1 LIHDCQKI
9 EERLIDLVFD
19 ELGEDQRRQTL
30 AEVESCEHCRA
41 EYQSLART
49 LSAVDQ
55 ASTAM
60 TPDETYWQAYE
71 AKLRAKLAAD
81 QRPMALSTWRQRWRE
96 ALAVLTTRPAWAMS
110 VALLLGLALFLWA
123 MLAQNGYEPKA
134 PLQANEPPAKVQP
147 DDSDKAVEKGPATAL
162 KDGGEKPPEV
172 RPLPNPQPKKPLPG
186 DSNHTVARRTG
197 RPAKRPEELDK
208 AIQSQTP
215 QVATT
220 FEPASGGGALLDNET
235 LRHFEKAQMFL
246 RAFRNLDA
254 AGSPDTFEIANDKQR
269 SRALLFKNVLLRR
282 EAEAKGN
289 LPVGQVLSDLE
300 PLLLDIANLSDK
312 AAPYEIRAIHKRL
325 QKREMIA
332 TLQVYAARPVIARA
346 ASD

>member
-19 ELGEDQRRQTL
+19 ELREEERRQTL
-30 AEVESCEHCRA
+30 AEVESCERCRA
-41 EYQSLART
+41 EYQSFART
-49 LSAVDQ
+49 LSAVDR
-55 ASTAM
+55 ASAAM
-60 TPDETYWQAYE
+60 TPDEAYWPAYE
-71 AKLRAKLAAD
+71 AGLQAKLAAD
-81 QRPMALSTWRQRWRE
+81 QGPTPLAIWRQRWRE
-96 ALAVLTTRPAWAMS
+96 GLAALTARPAWAMS
-110 VALLLGLALFLWA
+110 VALLLGLGLFLWA
-123 MLAQNGYEPKA
+123 ILTQVSHQPSA
-134 PLQANEPPAKVQP
+134 PLEAIDKPAQVQP
-147 DDSDKAVEKGPATAL
+147 GDGNKAEEKDRKTAL
-162 KDGGEKPPEV
+162 RQEDKSPDV
-172 RPLPNPQPKKPLPG
+172 RALPKQQPKQHLSG
-186 DSNHTVARRTG
+186 HSNRTVARRTES
-197 RPAKRPEELDK
+197 PATSLQEFDK
-208 AIQSQTP
+208 AIESQAP
-215 QVATT
+215 QLATT
-220 FEPASGGGALLDNET
+220 FEPASGGGALLDNDT

-254 AGSPDTFEIANDKQR
+254 AGSAPPFEMADDKQR

-312 AAPYEIRAIHKRL
+312 AAPYEIRAIHERL

>member
-1 LIHDCQKI
+1 MIHDCQKI

-19 ELGEDQRRQTL
+19 ELRGDERRQTL
-30 AEVESCEHCRA
+30 AEIESCAHCRA
-41 EYQSLART
+41 EYQSLAQT

-55 ASTAM
+55 VSAAM
-60 TPDETYWQAYE
+60 TPDEEHWQGYE
-71 AKLRAKLAAD
+71 RRLRAKLAAD
-81 QRPMALSTWRQRWRE
+81 QPAAALSGWRQRWRE
-96 ALAVLTTRPAWAMS
+96 GLQVLTARPAWAMP
-110 VALLLGLALFLWA
+110 VALLLGLALFLWL
-123 MLAQNGYEPKA
+123 MLTQMDSQPKA
-134 PLQANEPPAKVQP
+134 PLQATDGPATVQP
-147 DDSDKAVEKGPATAL
+147 GGSDKAAEQGSTTVSKG
-162 KDGGEKPPEV
+162 GGQEQPSV
-172 RPLPNPQPKKPLPG
+172 RPQPKKRALQQV
-186 DSNHTVARRTG
+186 NQTVARRTG
-197 RPAKRPEELDK
+197 RPAKRPEEVDK
-208 AIQSQTP
+208 VIETQAP
-215 QVATT
+215 QVATI
-220 FEPASGGGALLDNET
+220 FEPPFGGGALLDNET

-254 AGSPDTFEIANDKQR
+254 AGSSTAFEMADDKQR

-312 AAPYEIRAIHKRL
+312 AAPYEIRAIHERL

-346 ASD
+346 VSD

>member
-19 ELGEDQRRQTL
+19 ELREDERRQTL

-41 EYQSLART
+41 EYQSFAQT
-49 LSAVDQ
+49 LSAVDR
-55 ASTAM
+55 ASAAM
-60 TPDETYWQAYE
+60 TPDEQYWSAYE
-71 AKLRAKLAAD
+71 AGLQAKLAAG
-81 QRPMALSTWRQRWRE
+81 QGPTGLAIWRRRWRE
-96 ALAVLTTRPAWAMS
+96 GLAALTARPAWAMS
-110 VALLLGLALFLWA
+110 MALLLGLGLLWWA
-123 MLAQNGYEPKA
+123 ILTQMSHQPKA
-134 PLQANEPPAKVQP
+134 PLEAIDVPAQVQP
-147 DDSDKAVEKGPATAL
+147 GDPKAEEKDSQTAL
-162 KDGGEKPPEV
+162 REEDKQPDV
-172 RPLPNPQPKKPLPG
+172 RLLPKQQPKKNISG
-186 DSNHTVARRTG
+186 HSNRTVARRTE
-197 RPAKRPEELDK
+197 RPAESLQEFDK
-208 AIQSQTP
+208 AIPSQTP

-254 AGSPDTFEIANDKQR
+254 AGSAPPFEMADDKQR

-312 AAPYEIRAIHKRL
+312 AAPYEIRAIHARL

-346 ASD
+346 VSD